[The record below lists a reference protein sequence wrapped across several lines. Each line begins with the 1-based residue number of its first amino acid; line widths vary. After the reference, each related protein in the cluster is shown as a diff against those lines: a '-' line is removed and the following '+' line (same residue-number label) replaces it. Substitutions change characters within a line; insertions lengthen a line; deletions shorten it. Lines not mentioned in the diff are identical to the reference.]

1 MREQEYR
8 AALSVASL
16 VATSSS
22 AIAQLAL
29 QKLHCLSAIWDLA
42 YIVQDTRG
50 CYHDNNRGYLQVHPY

>member
-22 AIAQLAL
+22 ALAQLAL
-29 QKLHCLSAIWDLA
+29 QSF
-42 YIVQDTRG
+42 IV
-50 CYHDNNRGYLQVHPY
+50 YLPHEKDPLF